1 MSSAVHNHI
10 CVTYD
15 ISKQMLYV
23 HLNYLCDEYYSTLS
37 WIDNNLTTAKIYSI
51 AINICKL
58 IEDNPNV
65 MGALQIKLLH

>member
-10 CVTYD
+10 SVTND

-23 HLNYLCDEYYSTLS
+23 HLNYLYDEYYSTLS
-37 WIDNNLTTAKIYSI
+37 WIDNNLTTAKICSI

-65 MGALQIKLLH
+65 MDALQIKLLH

>member
-1 MSSAVHNHI
+1 
-10 CVTYD
+10 
-15 ISKQMLYV
+15 MLYV
-23 HLNYLCDEYYSTLS
+23 HLNYLYDEYYSTLS